1 LSEIL
6 GDKNSLQEAA
16 LQAIILAII
25 KSPEHRTTIMKLFAL
40 DSSIP
45 SSFDLNEFNQSIGPD
60 LIAGASIF
68 YDDILRELV
77 DKVIQ
82 MINSKLQVS
91 A

>member
-1 LSEIL
+1 
-6 GDKNSLQEAA
+6 
-16 LQAIILAII
+16 
-25 KSPEHRTTIMKLFAL
+25 MKLFAL